1 MTDESSLLAGVPSDD
16 DVREVDGGE
25 ASERGRHH
33 DDLVDGVVESIEAGA
48 PFRECEVCLARLLA
62 RRGCDAIVTDDLAAD
77 DVLSGLEDE
86 GILNE
91 RAAGLELGHGL
102 ELIGEGGGSLE
113 TGGHL
118 GDEVG
123 EGASEEFTA
132 LNLVVGHLLPEP
144 VAADDQSRSRE
155 VAIIGGDVDAGDG
168 IHLPPGT
175 LARCAEVS
183 RASCPKRSRV
193 GERRDGF
200 VVEVGVGHV
209 DLDAHDVE
217 VVEAARGGGT
227 LEAPDG
233 IAGVF
238 IDEGAA
244 AGAGVRSL
252 DCHRPWTLGASNTVP
267 RSTGV
272 CRVYR
277 WTVRGR
283 YL

>member
-1 MTDESSLLAGVPSDD
+1 M
-16 DVREVDGGE
+16 
-25 ASERGRHH
+25 
-33 DDLVDGVVESIEAGA
+33 
-48 PFRECEVCLARLLA
+48 
-62 RRGCDAIVTDDLAAD
+62 
-77 DVLSGLEDE
+77 
-86 GILNE
+86 
-91 RAAGLELGHGL
+91 
-102 ELIGEGGGSLE
+102 
-113 TGGHL
+113 
-118 GDEVG
+118 
-123 EGASEEFTA
+123 EEFTA

-144 VAADDQSRSRE
+144 VAAVAQSRSRE
-155 VAIIGGDVDAGDG
+155 VAIIGGDVDLAGEEVSKIAGDG

-175 LARCAEVS
+175 LARWAEVS

-193 GERRDGF
+193 SEGRNGCELAQ
-200 VVEVGVGHV
+200 VAVGHV